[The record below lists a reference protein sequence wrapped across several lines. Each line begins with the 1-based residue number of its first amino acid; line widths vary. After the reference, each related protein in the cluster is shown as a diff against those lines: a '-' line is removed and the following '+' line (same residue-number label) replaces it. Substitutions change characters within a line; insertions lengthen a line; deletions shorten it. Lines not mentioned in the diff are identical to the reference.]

1 MWPFQLGFFHFSIE
15 ISFLSFPDLI
25 AHFFLAPDNLPLS
38 GHNLPLSGQTDVCL
52 CIHSPAG
59 GTPWLLPSSG
69 SYEGPPKGGDISS
82 PLPQSSLPPLH
93 RHPAQL
99 SKTCTPFPTCCILLT
114 PPGRSRFVETRSRM
128 DIHSGRA
135 LGEAT
140 APLLWPGGLEPWGER
155 AAERGAPTF
164 Q

>member
-69 SYEGPPKGGDISS
+69 SYEYSCCKHPCVGFCMGRNFQLLWVS
-82 PLPQSSLPPLH
+82 PNMSDCCIIGKNMFGFVRNCQAFFQSS
-93 RHPAQL
+93 
-99 SKTCTPFPTCCILLT
+99 CTIF
-114 PPGRSRFVETRSRM
+114 
-128 DIHSGRA
+128 HSH
-135 LGEAT
+135 
-140 APLLWPGGLEPWGER
+140 
-155 AAERGAPTF
+155 